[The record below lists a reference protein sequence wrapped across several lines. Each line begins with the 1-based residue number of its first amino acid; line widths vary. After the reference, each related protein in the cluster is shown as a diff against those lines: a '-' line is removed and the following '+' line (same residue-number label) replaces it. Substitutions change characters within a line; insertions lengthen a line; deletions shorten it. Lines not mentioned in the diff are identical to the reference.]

1 MAEISFTLGLN
12 TAENIGLTM
21 VTGFTVVVVG
31 YGVSI
36 LRYGESVDMVSLVGT
51 VMVLFGVGSIILAKD
66 TVKTDQNDK
75 DSKENSEEM
84 S

>member
-21 VTGFTVVVVG
+21 VTGFTVVVIG

-36 LRYGESVDMVSLVGT
+36 LRYGESVDIVSLVGT

-75 DSKENSEEM
+75 DSKGKSEEM